1 MTLQPLSQIAINCIL
16 AKRSAELE
24 GDGCVYDLSAPHQRN
39 ISPSEKLRV
48 GDYVRLHLWLPGEDS
63 HIAIDLAEVEWIES
77 HRIKIE
83 LLSVSPEIQ
92 ARLSQFKVSQEAAP
106 RPHHTT
112 EQILIRF

>member
-1 MTLQPLSQIAINCIL
+1 MTFQPSSQIAINCIL
-16 AKRSAELE
+16 AKRSAGLE

-48 GDYVRLHLWLPGEDS
+48 GDYVRLRLWLPGEDS
-63 HIAIDLAEVEWIES
+63 HIAIDMAEVEWVEN

-83 LLSVSPEIQ
+83 LLSVSPEVQ
-92 ARLSQFKVSQEAAP
+92 ARLSQFKISENAGP
-106 RPHHTT
+106 RSYHTT